1 MRPPCFPMNVTELA
15 RRLKIPT
22 KDLLD
27 RLPEMGYSVGKR
39 AIKINDA
46 MGEEIMRKWP
56 VLNKMYEAKLKAERE
71 AEEAE
76 RKARMGTVVV
86 VKTVQIPPFLTVR
99 EFAERV
105 ELPVPKVIQMLMK
118 NGIFASLNERIDFE
132 TAQIIGDDLQIKI
145 VEDTNAETTANATKE
160 ERVEAVLS
168 KETEASMVPRA
179 PVVVVMGHVDHG
191 KTKLLDAIRSTNVV
205 AGEAGGITQHI
216 GAYQVEHK
224 KKPITFIDTPGHEAF
239 TAMRSRG
246 ARVADVAILV
256 VAADDSVK
264 TQTIEALRIIQQ
276 SQIPMI
282 VAINKVDKPD
292 ANLDKVKSDLAQHGI
307 TPEEWGGQTIVVP
320 VSALKLT
327 GIQELLDM
335 IMLLTEAHGQ
345 DIKAN
350 PTGQVV
356 GTIVESHVDKGEG
369 PVATMLVQNG
379 TLHNGWYLAVD
390 DTLYGRVRAM
400 KNWNGQAVEAALP
413 STPVKILGFKVAPKV
428 GDIVLAVDKQKDLNK
443 KIAYQDLVR
452 EKVAAPMVV
461 VRRDEKEEEGI
472 KKLPLIIKADM
483 LGSLEAII
491 ESLEKIHHPEIKIK
505 IASKGL
511 GTINESD
518 VLQADASHGI
528 VVGFHTKP
536 TTSAEVLARDKG
548 VEIKLYKIIYD
559 LLNDVRERIT
569 TMLGDEIIRTD
580 VGEMEVLA
588 IFKQKGDVT
597 ICGGRIRKGRVA
609 QGLHATVL
617 RKTVDLGTGEIK
629 TVKVGKEVINEVSEG
644 NECGIEFHSRIPVEK
659 GDILRVYTEV
669 RKQKTLT

>member
-1 MRPPCFPMNVTELA
+1 MNVSELA
-15 RRLKIPT
+15 RRLKVPT
-22 KDLLD
+22 KDLLE

-39 AIKINDA
+39 AIKVNDTMA
-46 MGEEIMRKWP
+46 EEILRKWP

-71 AEEAE
+71 AEEKE
-76 RKARMGTVVV
+76 RKARLGTSTI
-86 VKTVQIPPFLTVR
+86 VKTIQIPPYLTVR

-132 TAQIIGDDLQIKI
+132 TAQIIGDDLEVKV
-145 VEDTNAETTANATKE
+145 VEDITAEATENTKKE
-160 ERVEAVLS
+160 QTVEQVLN
-168 KETEASMVPRA
+168 KETEASMVSRA

-205 AGEAGGITQHI
+205 AGESGGITQHI

-224 KKPITFIDTPGHEAF
+224 GKPMTFIDTPGHEAF

-264 TQTIEALRIIQQ
+264 TQTVEALRIIQQ
-276 SQIPMI
+276 SQLPVI
-282 VAINKVDKPD
+282 VAINKVDKED
-292 ANLDKVKSDLAQHGI
+292 ANLDRVKSDLSTHGL
-307 TPEEWGGQTIVVP
+307 TPEEWGGQTVVVP
-320 VSALKLT
+320 VSALKKI
-327 GIQELLDM
+327 GIEELLDM
-335 IMLLTEAHGQ
+335 ITLVADANSD

-350 PTGQVV
+350 PAGQVV

-379 TLHNGWYLAVD
+379 TLQAPSYLAVVG
-390 DTLYGRVRAM
+390 TLYGRVRAM
-400 KNWNGQAVEAALP
+400 KNWNGVSVKAAGP

-428 GDIVLAVDKQKDLNK
+428 GDIVLALDDQKDLNK

-452 EKVAAPMVV
+452 EKVAAPMMV

-483 LGSLEAII
+483 LGSLEAIV

-511 GTINESD
+511 GSINESD
-518 VLQADASHGI
+518 ILQAESAKGI

-536 TTSAEVLARDKG
+536 TPSAEALARDKD
-548 VEIKLYKIIYD
+548 VPIKLYKIIYD

-597 ICGGRIRKGRVA
+597 ICGGRITKGLVTT
-609 QGLHATVL
+609 GLKATVL
-617 RKTVDLGTGEIK
+617 RNTVDLGIGEIK
-629 TVKVGKEVINEVSEG
+629 TVKVGKEVINEVAAG
-644 NECGIEFHSRIPVEK
+644 NECGIEFISRIPVEK
-659 GDILRVYTEV
+659 GDILRVFTEE
-669 RKQKTLT
+669 RKQKTLA

>member
-1 MRPPCFPMNVTELA
+1 MNVTELA

-22 KDLLD
+22 KDLLE

-39 AIKINDA
+39 AIKVNEKMA
-46 MGEEIMRKWP
+46 EEILQKWP
-56 VLNKMYEAKLKAERE
+56 VLNKIYEARLKAEAQ
-71 AEEAE
+71 AEEAA
-76 RKARMGTVVV
+76 RKARLGTAVVA
-86 VKTVQIPPFLTVR
+86 KTVQIPPFLTVR

-105 ELPVPKVIQMLMK
+105 EVPVPKVIQILMK

-132 TAQIIGDDLQIKI
+132 TAQIIGDDLEVKVI
-145 VEDTNAETTANATKE
+145 EDTTAEASANIAKE
-160 ERVEAVLS
+160 ERVEEVLK
-168 KETEASMVPRA
+168 KETAASLVTRA

-224 KKPITFIDTPGHEAF
+224 GKPITFIDTPGHEAF

-264 TQTIEALRIIQQ
+264 TQTIEALHIIQQ
-276 SQIPMI
+276 SQLPII

-292 ANLDKVKSDLAQHGI
+292 ANLDKVKSDLANNGL
-307 TPEEWGGQTIVVP
+307 TPEEWGGQTVVVP
-320 VSALKLT
+320 VSALKKT
-327 GIQELLDM
+327 GINELLDM
-335 IMLLTEAHGQ
+335 IMLVADAHGQ

-350 PTGQVV
+350 PAGQVV

-379 TLHNGWYLAVD
+379 TLRAGSYLAVD

-400 KNWNGQAVEAALP
+400 KNWNGQSVAAAIP

-428 GDIVLAVDKQKDLNK
+428 GDIVLAVADQKDLKK

-452 EKVAAPMVV
+452 EKVAASITTH
-461 VRRDEKEEEGI
+461 RDEKEDEGI
-472 KKLPLIIKADM
+472 KKFPLIVKADM

-491 ESLEKIHHPEIKIK
+491 ESLEKIHHPEIQIK
-505 IASKGL
+505 IAAKGL
-511 GTINESD
+511 GSINESD
-518 VLQADASHGI
+518 VLQAESSGGLI
-528 VVGFHTKP
+528 VGFQTKP
-536 TTSAEVLARDKG
+536 TSSAELLARDKG

-559 LLNDVRERIT
+559 LLGDVRERMT
-569 TMLGDEIIRTD
+569 TMLGDEVIRTD
-580 VGEMEVLA
+580 VGELEVLA
-588 IFKQKGDVT
+588 IFKQKSDFT
-597 ICGGRIRKGRVA
+597 ICGVRVKQGRVA
-609 QGLHATVL
+609 QTLKATVL
-617 RKTVDLGTGEIK
+617 RKGVDLGTGEVK
-629 TVKVGKEVINEVSEG
+629 TVKIGKEVVNEVGGG
-644 NECGIEFHSRIPVEK
+644 NECGLEFVSRIPVEV
-659 GDILRVYTEV
+659 GDIMRVFTEEI
-669 RKQKTLT
+669 KAKTLA